1 MIDSVVINENTEDNG
16 YMCNIDSVEMGPVHL
31 LEDIVYSIEQKVPE
45 TKTAKKHFL
54 DNINIEKEE
63 PLQVRNSVNLP
74 YLETP
79 GNMGCKDSVETPED
93 SPKQILGDAQE
104 DQVKWKNLDDNHTK
118 DISQSEIIVLHESLG
133 ILETNTSTDLLE
145 RTDSTTNVEKP
156 SAHKT
161 PMVDSHLKTTHGE
174 GNMEN
179 KLGRNGSE

>member
-1 MIDSVVINENTEDNG
+1 MVDSVDILKGLIDSVVINENTEDNG

-79 GNMGCKDSVETPED
+79 GNMGNNC
-93 SPKQILGDAQE
+93 
-104 DQVKWKNLDDNHTK
+104 
-118 DISQSEIIVLHESLG
+118 
-133 ILETNTSTDLLE
+133 
-145 RTDSTTNVEKP
+145 P
-156 SAHKT
+156 S
-161 PMVDSHLKTTHGE
+161 
-174 GNMEN
+174 
-179 KLGRNGSE
+179 